1 MKKVLVLTVPLIL
14 TACGGEPL
22 PVTGTIVS
30 APVQLDPFTEQ
41 PLPSPRPV
49 QKPGAQTGSTYLPE
63 EPIILAQNNQMPQI
77 YMQIPKLMGTETLQ
91 TIKADIK
98 EPPLEISPC
107 YGAVLTHNVPVVD
120 KQYQYNGWWL
130 LGTLQNNSTNF
141 YWATQI
147 SVNQVGAVPSGY
159 NPNFSEPPP
168 DAKLDLGYAQLPYQ
182 WISRLGYYS
191 GFPVNPD
198 EKCAG

>member
-1 MKKVLVLTVPLIL
+1 MKKLFVLTVPLFL
-14 TACGGEPL
+14 AACGGEPL
-22 PVTGTIVS
+22 PVTGTVVS
-30 APVQLDPFTEQ
+30 APVQLDPITEQ
-41 PLPSPRPV
+41 PLPAPKPV
-49 QKPGAQTGSTYLPE
+49 QKPAAQTGSTYLPE
-63 EPIILAQNNQMPQI
+63 EPIVLAQNNQMPQI

-98 EPPLEISPC
+98 EPPAEISPC

-130 LGTLQNNSTNF
+130 LGTLQNNSANF

-159 NPNFSEPPP
+159 TAGFSETPP

-182 WISRLGYYS
+182 WITRLGYYS